1 VSGSDRPRPDRP
13 ALPPAFLERMRTLL
27 GERDAAELAAALER
41 PAQRGL
47 RLQHDR
53 IDLATLTSLVPWRL
67 DPLPWTPHGYRLD
80 AGEDAPG
87 ATPLHEAGAFY
98 LQDPAAMAP
107 AAALAVRP
115 GDRVIDLAA
124 APGGKA
130 TALAA
135 DLAAAGE
142 AAGGVL
148 VANDVHPG
156 RLAALARNLERVGAR
171 SARITRATPAAW
183 ARQAPERFD
192 AVLLDAPCSGEG
204 MFRKSDEARRA
215 WSPRT
220 VAACAARQ
228 DEALTHAARLLAPGG
243 RLLYATCTF
252 APEENEAV
260 VAALLRRRPDL
271 RLVTLRMAG
280 TEPGLPTAVGADD
293 LPARGWARIWPQ
305 RAPGDGHVLALL
317 ERDPDAAPGDGAS
330 AGRERAREEPAGT
343 RSRRGRRRRDRTDAR
358 GDAERAA
365 SPEARAAWRAF
376 ARDAAPGL
384 GDVPDDALVE
394 QGGVVW
400 RRAGGAELSGLPSL
414 RPGLA
419 LGRFQNGRWIPS
431 HALAQALRPGEARA
445 RLTLPAAGAAARDWL
460 SGEERD
466 PERLR
471 DEGAELHGDPPEGGW
486 TQVVVAGCGLGWAR
500 VDARR
505 VRNLYPKGL
514 RRPG

>member
-1 VSGSDRPRPDRP
+1 
-13 ALPPAFLERMRTLL
+13 MRTLL
-27 GERDAAELAAALER
+27 GEHEAAELAAALER

-53 IDLATLTSLVPWRL
+53 IDLPTLRAQVDWRL
-67 DPLPWTPHGYRLD
+67 DPLPWTPHGYLVD
-80 AGEDAPG
+80 PGDEAPG

-98 LQDPAAMAP
+98 LQDPSAMAP

-115 GDRVIDLAA
+115 GERVIDLAA

-135 DLAAAGE
+135 DLAVAGDAAD
-142 AAGGVL
+142 GVL
-148 VANDVHPG
+148 VANDVHP
-156 RLAALARNLERVGAR
+156 RRVAELARNLERVGAR
-171 SARITRATPAAW
+171 TTRVTQATPAAW
-183 ARQAPERFD
+183 ARHAPGTFD

-215 WSPRT
+215 WSPET

-228 DEALTHAARLLAPGG
+228 DELLADAARLLAPGG

-271 RLVTLRMAG
+271 RLATLRIAG
-280 TEPGLPTAVGADD
+280 TDPGLPAAAEAHD
-293 LPARGWARIWPQ
+293 LPADGWARIWPQ

-317 ERDPDAAPGDGAS
+317 ERDPDAPGLEAS
-330 AGRERAREEPAGT
+330 AEDLGRTASRGPRGRPPRDRRGT
-343 RSRRGRRRRDRTDAR
+343 RDGV
-358 GDAERAA
+358 ERPAT
-365 SPEARAAWRAF
+365 PETRAAWRAF

-384 GDVPDDALVE
+384 PEVPGEALVE
-394 QGGVVW
+394 QGGMLW
-400 RRAGGAELSGLPSL
+400 WRAGGNALAGLPSL

-419 LGRFQNGRWIPS
+419 LGRLQGGRWIPS

-445 RLTLPAAGAAARDWL
+445 RLALPPTGEAGRAWL
-460 SGEERD
+460 SGEEPE
-466 PERLR
+466 PERLWR
-471 DEGAELHGDPPEGGW
+471 AGAEVQGDPPEDGW

-500 VDARR
+500 VDGRR

-514 RRPG
+514 RRSR

>member
-1 VSGSDRPRPDRP
+1 MSTADRPRPERP
-13 ALPPAFLERMRTLL
+13 ALPPAFLIRMRTLL

-41 PAQRGL
+41 PARRGL

-53 IDLATLTSLVPWRL
+53 IDLDALRAQVDWRL
-67 DPLPWTPHGYRLD
+67 DPLPWTPHGFLVD
-80 AGEDAPG
+80 PGDDAPG

-98 LQDPAAMAP
+98 LQDPSAMAP

-115 GDRVIDLAA
+115 GERVIDLAA

-135 DLAAAGE
+135 DLATEGDLPGAPD
-142 AAGGVL
+142 GGVL
-148 VANDVHPG
+148 VANDVHP
-156 RLAALARNLERVGAR
+156 RRVAALARNLERVGAR
-171 SARITRATPAAW
+171 SARVTQATPEAW
-183 ARQAPERFD
+183 ARHAPGRFD
-192 AVLLDAPCSGEG
+192 AVLVDAPCSGEG

-215 WSPRT
+215 WSAET

-228 DEALTHAARLLAPGG
+228 DDLLAQAALLLAPGG

-260 VAALLRRRPDL
+260 VAGLLRRRPDL
-271 RLVTLRMAG
+271 RLATLRIAG
-280 TEPGLPTAVGADD
+280 TEPGLPAAAGADG
-293 LPARGWARIWPQ
+293 LSAEGWARIWPQ

-317 ERDPDAAPGDGAS
+317 ERDPAAPPV
-330 AGRERAREEPAGT
+330 EPALGDLGRT
-343 RSRRGRRRRDRTDAR
+343 APDRPRGRARRDRR
-358 GDAERAA
+358 GTRDGAERP
-365 SPEARAAWRAF
+365 STPETRAAWWAF

-384 GDVPDDALVE
+384 PEVPDAALVE
-394 QGGVVW
+394 QGGVLW
-400 RRAGGAELSGLPSL
+400 LRAGGDELADLPSL

-419 LGRFQNGRWIPS
+419 LGRPQGGRWIPS

-445 RLTLPAAGAAARDWL
+445 RLALPAAGDAARAWL
-460 SGEERD
+460 SGEEPD

-471 DEGAELHGDPPEGGW
+471 QQGAELHGDPPEDGW

-500 VDARR
+500 VDGRR

-514 RRPG
+514 RRSG

>member
-1 VSGSDRPRPDRP
+1 
-13 ALPPAFLERMRTLL
+13 MRTLL
-27 GERDAAELAAALER
+27 GDAEADALAAALER
-41 PAQRGL
+41 PAARGL

-53 IDLATLTSLVPWRL
+53 IDLATLRALVDWRL
-67 DPLPWTPHGYRLD
+67 EPLPWTPHGYLLE
-80 AGEDAPG
+80 AGDDAPG

-98 LQDPAAMAP
+98 LQDPSAMAP

-115 GDRVIDLAA
+115 GERVIDLAA

-135 DLAAAGE
+135 DLAAAGD

-148 VANDVHPG
+148 VANDVHP
-156 RLAALARNLERVGAR
+156 RRVAELARNLERVGAR
-171 SARITRATPAAW
+171 SARVTQATPEAW
-183 ARQAPERFD
+183 ARHAPGRFD

-215 WSPRT
+215 WSSGT

-228 DEALTHAARLLAPGG
+228 DDVLAQAALLLAPGG

-271 RLVTLRMAG
+271 RLASLGIDAAG
-280 TEPGLPTAVGADD
+280 PGLPAAVGAAD
-293 LPARGWARIWPQ
+293 LPADGWARLWPQ
-305 RAPGDGHVLALL
+305 RIPGDGHVLALL
-317 ERDPDAAPGDGAS
+317 ERDPDAPVLAEAHRRPDRAA
-330 AGRERAREEPAGT
+330 AGRPRQRTATRPGGERPAP
-343 RSRRGRRRRDRTDAR
+343 A
-358 GDAERAA
+358 
-365 SPEARAAWRAF
+365 EARAAWRTF
-376 ARDAAPGL
+376 ARDALPGL
-384 GDVPDDALVE
+384 AEIPDDALVE

-400 RRAGGAELSGLPSL
+400 RRAGSGDLANLASL

-419 LGRFQNGRWIPS
+419 LGRLQGGRWIPS

-445 RLTLPAAGAAARDWL
+445 VLALPATGRAARAWL
-460 SGEERD
+460 SGEEPD
-466 PERLR
+466 PARLR
-471 DEGAELHGDPPEGGW
+471 EDGAKVLGDPPAGGW
-486 TQVVVAGCGLGWAR
+486 TQVSVAGCGLGWAR

-514 RRPG
+514 RRRT